1 MFYKTFTIT
10 YTYTRIGKVINPE
23 GLDSLI
29 GSGNVEVMWL
39 IKSEPEEY
47 PKDSANN
54 NMDRT
59 DNNVDSTDN
68 NVDCTNNSTK
78 ISDTKKISNED
89 ENEIFDN
96 YSFGRFMKFNY
107 F

>member
-1 MFYKTFTIT
+1 
-10 YTYTRIGKVINPE
+10 
-23 GLDSLI
+23 
-29 GSGNVEVMWL
+29 MWL

-96 YSFGRFMKFNY
+96 YSFGRFIKFNY
-107 F
+107 FVQLFISTTIQQKINLFIFNMIITMIIMNIISFN